1 MALLMLVTLY
11 PFLYVLFA
19 SFSSAS
25 QFMAHEGI
33 LWHPVGFTISAYKIV
48 FKNQQ
53 IILGFCNT
61 AIVLATKLCLSMVL
75 TIVGAYFLTRRNALL
90 VSFFTVMIVFT
101 MFFDCG
107 LIPRYLNVRSLHLD
121 DTLLSLIIP
130 SALTTYNLIILRT
143 AFAGIPSS
151 MEEAAIVDG
160 ANRVVTLVKVLVPL
174 VIPTVMVC
182 VLYYAVD
189 TWNAWFDAMIYLRNK
204 NLFPLQLVLREIL
217 IRNSTSSMTPGM
229 DTETLAETIQYAV
242 MMVATLPILLVYP
255 FLQKYFVKGFMIGS
269 VKE

>member
-107 LIPRYLNVRSLHLD
+107 LIPRYFKCQIAAFGRY
-121 DTLLSLIIP
+121 P
-130 SALTTYNLIILRT
+130 SVAHH
-143 AFAGIPSS
+143 
-151 MEEAAIVDG
+151 
-160 ANRVVTLVKVLVPL
+160 PL
-174 VIPTVMVC
+174 C
-182 VLYYAVD
+182 AHDL
-189 TWNAWFDAMIYLRNK
+189 
-204 NLFPLQLVLREIL
+204 
-217 IRNSTSSMTPGM
+217 
-229 DTETLAETIQYAV
+229 
-242 MMVATLPILLVYP
+242 
-255 FLQKYFVKGFMIGS
+255 
-269 VKE
+269 

>member
-1 MALLMLVTLY
+1 
-11 PFLYVLFA
+11 
-19 SFSSAS
+19 
-25 QFMAHEGI
+25 MAHEGI

-151 MEEAAIVDG
+151 MEEAANVDG